1 MAKWNGQQRRYSS
14 FGIPVEFLSEIQ
26 SPARALRWDNA
37 LAIGLSAHDPQQA
50 NSARGGCGVCSA
62 LFCLLVKCSIAC
74 HCIFWPHQ
82 SRPMG
87 APASCLFLLRSVP
100 LLPLMVC
107 QPLFCLTTDL
117 PQAESRRNAERQ
129 EGQRRWRFRTHPL
142 TLVR

>member
-37 LAIGLSAHDPQQA
+37 LAVGLSAHAPQQA

-74 HCIFWPHQ
+74 HCI
-82 SRPMG
+82 
-87 APASCLFLLRSVP
+87 L
-100 LLPLMVC
+100 
-107 QPLFCLTTDL
+107 LFCLTANL